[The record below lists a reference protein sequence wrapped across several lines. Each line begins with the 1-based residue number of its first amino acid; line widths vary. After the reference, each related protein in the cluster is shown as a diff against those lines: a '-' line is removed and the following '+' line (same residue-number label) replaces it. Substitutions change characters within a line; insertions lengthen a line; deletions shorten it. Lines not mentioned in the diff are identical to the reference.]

1 MTDRMLDFL
10 PSLGTSP
17 GDAGLSSPVNV
28 LPPMSLFDGD
38 GGVTDDGVSAALL
51 GLDVDSAGVVAT
63 ISDLGAQVDGALAT
77 ASADDDAGV
86 SGEVS
91 DLLSEEPLFAFDGP
105 HLSQTGGLATHFA
118 SAYSHAAFDPAEAI
132 RQSLWYDDAAPVE
145 AAGQIAPPGEGML
158 GEADLTFIDISSF
171 AKGGNGGGKGG
182 GKGGGGDDGGGDGT
196 LSSHVSGEPGG
207 YNIEIIFKKAW
218 TVDLQTAFIDASE
231 LISDFITDDISDVF
245 FRGKI
250 IDDIRIDAE
259 LKNIDGEGGILGQA
273 GARFLS

>member
-10 PSLGTSP
+10 ASLGTSP

-38 GGVTDDGVSAALL
+38 GGVTDDGLSAALL
-51 GLDVDSAGVVAT
+51 GLDVDSAGMVAT

-86 SGEVS
+86 FGELS

-145 AAGQIAPPGEGML
+145 AAGQAPPW
-158 GEADLTFIDISSF
+158 A
-171 AKGGNGGGKGG
+171 
-182 GKGGGGDDGGGDGT
+182 
-196 LSSHVSGEPGG
+196 P
-207 YNIEIIFKKAW
+207 
-218 TVDLQTAFIDASE
+218 
-231 LISDFITDDISDVF
+231 
-245 FRGKI
+245 
-250 IDDIRIDAE
+250 
-259 LKNIDGEGGILGQA
+259 
-273 GARFLS
+273 